1 MQSKLNLFRIR
12 DHMDKDDLE
21 ELWREYQTKAKQV
34 YKGVTGDE

>member
-1 MQSKLNLFRIR
+1 
-12 DHMDKDDLE
+12 MDKDDLE